1 MEKLSSGYR
10 INRSADD
17 AAGLTISEKMRWQIR
32 GLDKAS
38 QNIAD
43 GMSLLQ
49 VADGALNESHAV
61 LQRMNELAVQAAN
74 DTNTDVDR
82 DAIQLE
88 MDELSEELTRIA
100 ETTSFNSEIYP
111 LASDGVQKVQW
122 PSGLTE
128 VSLTIVNDSGN
139 DVVCNG
145 VTYKSGET
153 MVVNNVAWLEGGYR
167 RSTMLGMFCVM
178 PDGSYERGIYGT
190 SISDYQQTHSVST
203 LFSYQLGF
211 PEYKKEFFYATLK
224 DVQADENGYLYI
236 VGDACLPYANSTR
249 WYLQQSDV
257 GIMFIMTN
265 GRLDE
270 PLHRRNVRLEIF

>member
-1 MEKLSSGYR
+1 MIIQHNMASMFANGKLNISEKRRADSAEKLSSGYR

-17 AAGLTISEKMRWQIR
+17 VAGLTISEKMRWQIR

-43 GMSLLQ
+43 GMSLLK

-111 LASDGVQKVQW
+111 LASDGVKKVQW

-145 VTYKSGET
+145 VTYKNGET

-167 RSTMLGMFCVM
+167 RSAMLGMFSVM
-178 PDGSYERGIYGT
+178 PDGSYVRGQYG
-190 SISDYQQTHSVST
+190 SAISDYQQTHSVST
-203 LFSYQLGF
+203 LFSDQHGF
-211 PEYKKEFFYATLK
+211 PEYKKSFSM
-224 DVQADENGYLYI
+224 Q
-236 VGDACLPYANSTR
+236 
-249 WYLQQSDV
+249 
-257 GIMFIMTN
+257 
-265 GRLDE
+265 
-270 PLHRRNVRLEIF
+270 H